1 MSLRISDLGPRPAAR
16 PALSVVLSTYNQ
28 PEWLRK
34 ALLGYARQDFREFEV
49 VIADDGSGD
58 ATRSMIEALAVDYPL
73 PLRHVWH
80 PDNGF
85 QKCEILNR
93 ASEAARADYLVFSDG
108 DCIPRAD
115 FLSVH
120 HALRERGRFLS
131 GGYVKL
137 PLATSQAIDEAAIE
151 AGDFAKPDWLRA
163 HGCAAGDISRKL
175 TVQGQWAW
183 FWDQLST
190 AKASWN
196 GHNASGWKADLLRV
210 NGFDTR
216 MQYGGQD
223 REFGERLENAGI
235 RGKRIRHRAICVH
248 LDHPRGYATE
258 ESIQRNRAIRAETRR
273 LRSTWA
279 VNGLVP
285 PAPPASARQD
295 SAAPLRRAA

>member
-1 MSLRISDLGPRPAAR
+1 MSLRVLDLGPRPLSR

-34 ALLGYARQDFREFEV
+34 ALLGYARQDFRDFELI
-49 VIADDGSGD
+49 IADDGSDD
-58 ATRSMIEALAVDYPL
+58 ATRAMIEALGEGYPVA
-73 PLRHVWH
+73 LRHVWH

-120 HALRERGRFLS
+120 HALREPGRFLS

-137 PLATSQAIDEAAIE
+137 PMATSQAIDPAAIE
-151 AGDFAKPDWLRA
+151 AGDFVRPDWLRA
-163 HGCAAGDISRKL
+163 NGCAARDISRKL
-175 TVQGQWAW
+175 TVQGRWAW
-183 FWDQLST
+183 LWDQLST

-258 ESIQRNRAIRAETRR
+258 ASIQRNRAIRAETRR

-279 VNGLVP
+279 VNGLVTSP
-285 PAPPASARQD
+285 QVPPASQPPAE
-295 SAAPLRRAA
+295 AARRAA